1 MAGPKKAKAKKEAP
15 SPHRSAASGKNGKPA
30 AGVRR
35 GKTAAAAPATPIV
48 GIGASAGGLEA
59 LEQFFRALRADT
71 GLAFVVVQH
80 LSPDFPS
87 MMDELLGRH
96 SRMRICQIT
105 NGIEVEPNVIYLRPA
120 RQTLIVREGRL
131 LLEDEDANTHLSLPI
146 DGFLKS
152 LARDRGKAAIGI
164 ILSGTGSDGSSG
176 AAIIR
181 DAGGT
186 VLVQEPASARFESMP
201 RTIVERNLA
210 SAVASPIGLA
220 EYVHR
225 LAEGRALPGDD
236 DDTEDGTPLD
246 PETIILRLLQRRC
259 GTDFGYYKMST
270 VGRRIRRRAEMARM
284 RDLADYV
291 TMLRK
296 VPEEIDLLTKDLLI
310 GVTEFF
316 RDPEA
321 FEALRKDAIGPL
333 AETLG
338 GADQFRVWIPG
349 CATGEEAYSIAIAL
363 SEAARRAGVELNAKI
378 FATDIFSPALEI
390 AGRGIYD
397 QDSLAHL
404 PVELIQRYFEVAGSR
419 YQVKPSLR
427 RLVVFSNH
435 NLLKDPPFT
444 RMNLI
449 SCRNLLIYFN
459 EVAQRKVLTFF
470 HLALNVNGTLFLGS
484 SETLS
489 ELAEEFAILDSKWRI
504 FRKLRDVRLRESL
517 RMLPPSTFRPS
528 RQETF
533 ETAMT
538 PRGRAAAVQEQIV
551 NRRGL
556 TKAYDTLLER
566 HAPPSVLVDRQGH
579 IVHVFGDAHKYLV
592 IGSGVFS
599 SELVDVVDERLR
611 HPILAGLE
619 RMRGSA
625 GNAFTRHLSLDG
637 PGGPASV
644 KLTIERLDR
653 GDWVDEGYALV
664 TFHEPQRSPVP
675 SDHPTNPTA
684 IVPDG
689 DLELYQERTKELEY
703 ELKVTEES
711 LQSTIQEM
719 ETTNEELQATNE
731 ELMASNEE
739 LQSTNEELHSVNEE
753 LYTVSAEHQR
763 KIDELLEVTAD
774 LDHVLT
780 STEIGVVYLDQE
792 LRLRRYTPAAAVIFN
807 LLDRDLGRPFEH
819 IRPRFEGLDLVT
831 MLKGLSVEKGMSE
844 HEIEVEQ
851 RTYLLRILPYHV
863 SDRLSG
869 YGLTFI
875 DLTQSKRSERA
886 VKVSERRLSTIVKTA
901 IDAVVVIDEFGI
913 IQSTNPATESI
924 FGYSSEELVGR
935 NVSMLMPADH
945 AAAHDGYLENYRR
958 TGIRKI
964 VGIWREVVGRRKDGT
979 FVPVDLAI
987 TEWRDADG
995 ARFFTGMMRD
1005 MTERKV
1011 AQRKLADALRT
1022 ITLAA
1027 EAGEMG
1033 TWHLD
1038 VESGTL
1044 NFSDE
1049 LLRLFGQRR
1058 EQWTGTPDALATL
1071 IHPEDVARWREMRHQ
1086 ALEHGDRFDLEF
1098 RTIRP
1103 DGAVRWIHSRGDIR
1117 RMQDGGAIE
1126 AYGVMVDITERKRS
1140 EERQSLLI
1148 AELDHRVKNTLA
1160 RMTSI
1165 VESSRQAADSVD
1177 DFTASIVGRLN
1188 ALARSHARLSRS
1200 RWTGAGLK
1208 ALVEEELAPYRHNSN
1223 AGSDSNVS
1231 IDGPEVVLN
1240 PEAAQAM
1247 CMIFHE
1253 LCTNAAKYGAFSTKA
1268 GHVTVEWD
1276 VTQKSGAAWLD
1287 LGWHE
1292 TGGPAA
1298 KNSKSGFGTRLIRN
1312 LLRHGLGGKA
1322 DLRLDKTGVY
1332 CQICVPI
1339 ANLG

>member
-1 MAGPKKAKAKKEAP
+1 MA
-15 SPHRSAASGKNGKPA
+15 KPA
-30 AGVRR
+30 ASRSKSGKALHQR
-35 GKTAAAAPATPIV
+35 GPAIGKGGKRKSGSQRGTSPRSASATPII

-59 LEQFFRALRADT
+59 LEQFFRSLRADT
-71 GLAFVVVQH
+71 GYAFVVVQH

-96 SRMRICQIT
+96 SRMRISQIT
-105 NGIEVEPNVIYLRPA
+105 SGMEVEPNVIYLRPA
-120 RQTLIVREGRL
+120 RQALLVRDGRL
-131 LLEDEDANTHLSLPI
+131 LLEDEDTNTHFSLPI

-152 LARDRGKAAIGI
+152 LAQDRGKDAIGI
-164 ILSGTGSDGSSG
+164 ILSGTGSDGSAG
-176 AAIIR
+176 AAFIR
-181 DAGGT
+181 DSGGT

-210 SAVASPIGLA
+210 SAIASPIGLA

-225 LAEGRALPGDD
+225 LSEGRALPGDD
-236 DDTEDGTPLD
+236 DDIEDGTPLD
-246 PETIILRLLQRRC
+246 PESIILRLLQRRC

-284 RDLADYV
+284 SDLADYV
-291 TMLRK
+291 AMLRK
-296 VPEEIDLLTKDLLI
+296 APEELDLLTKDLLI

-321 FEALRKDAIGPL
+321 FEALRENALAPL
-333 AETLG
+333 ATALG
-338 GADQFRVWIPG
+338 SADQFRVWIPG
-349 CATGEEAYSIAIAL
+349 CATGEEAYSIAIVL
-363 SEAARRAGVELNAKI
+363 NEVARRAGVELNAKI

-390 AGRGIYD
+390 AGRGVYD
-397 QDSLAHL
+397 HESLAHL
-404 PVELIQRYFEVAGSR
+404 PDDLVQRYFDINGNR

-444 RMNLI
+444 RMDLI

-489 ELAEEFAILDSKWRI
+489 ELAEEFAVIDAKWRI

-517 RMLPPSTFRPS
+517 RMLPPSTVRS
-528 RQETF
+528 SHVDVF
-533 ETAMT
+533 EPPGAM
-538 PRGRAAAVQEQIV
+538 RGRTAEPQALLA

-556 TKAYDTLLER
+556 TKAYDTLLAR

-579 IVHVFGDAHKYLV
+579 IVHVFGDAHRFLS
-592 IGSGVFS
+592 IGIGPFS
-599 SELVDVVDERLR
+599 SQLVDVVDERLR

-625 GNAFTRHLSLDG
+625 GNAFTRHVPLG
-637 PGGPASV
+637 AVAGASATV
-644 KLTIERLDR
+644 KLTVERLDI

-664 TFHEPQRSPVP
+664 TFEEAQRQAGADDPP
-675 SDHPTNPTA
+675 AGTSDHIPIA
-684 IVPDG
+684 
-689 DLELYQERTKELEY
+689 DLELYQERVKELEY
-703 ELKVTEES
+703 ELKITEES

-774 LDHVLT
+774 LDHILT
-780 STEIGVVYLDQE
+780 STEIGVIYLDQE
-792 LRLRRYTPAAAVIFN
+792 LRLRRFTPAAAVIFN
-807 LLDRDLGRPFEH
+807 LLDRDIGRPFEH
-819 IRPRFEGLDLVT
+819 IRPRFEGMDLVT
-831 MLKGLSVEKGMSE
+831 LLKGLATSSSMSE
-844 HEIEVEQ
+844 HEIEVDEH
-851 RTYLLRILPYHV
+851 TYLLRILPYHV
-863 SDRLSG
+863 SDRLAG

-875 DLTQSKRSERA
+875 DLTQRKRSQRE
-886 VKVSERRLSTIVKTA
+886 VEVSQRRLSTIVKTA
-901 IDAVVVIDEFGI
+901 LDAIVVIDEFGT
-913 IQSTNPATESI
+913 IQSVNQATQQI
-924 FGYSSEELVGR
+924 FGYVPEDLMGR
-935 NVSMLMPADH
+935 NVSMLMPAEH
-945 AAAHDGYLENYRR
+945 SKAHDGYIENYKQ
-958 TGIRKI
+958 TGTRKI
-964 VGIWREVVGRRKDGT
+964 IGIGREVQGLRRDGSL
-979 FVPVDLAI
+979 VYLDLVVA
-987 TEWRDADG
+987 EWYDADG
-995 ARFFTGMMRD
+995 VRFFTGMMRD
-1005 MTERKV
+1005 MTQRKLE
-1011 AQRKLADALRT
+1011 QRKLADALRT

-1027 EAGEMG
+1027 EAGGMG

-1038 VESGTL
+1038 VETGTL

-1049 LLRLFGQRR
+1049 LLRLLGQRR
-1058 EQWTGTPDALATL
+1058 DQWAGTPDALAAL
-1071 IHPEDVARWREMRHQ
+1071 IHPDDVARWRELRAQ
-1086 ALEHGDRFDLEF
+1086 ALERGDRFDLEF
-1098 RTIRP
+1098 RIICP
-1103 DGAVRWIHSRGDIR
+1103 DGGIRWIHSRGDIR
-1117 RMQDGGAIE
+1117 RMAQGNAFE

-1148 AELDHRVKNTLA
+1148 SELDHRVKNTLA

-1165 VESSRQAADSVD
+1165 VESSRQAAGSVE
-1177 DFTASIVGRLN
+1177 DFTTAIVGRLN

-1208 ALVEEELAPYRHNSN
+1208 ALIEEELAPYRH
-1223 AGSDSNVS
+1223 DSNVS
-1231 IDGPEVVLN
+1231 VDGPDVVLN
-1240 PEAAQAM
+1240 PDAAQAM

-1253 LCTNAAKYGAFSTKA
+1253 LCTNAAKYGAFSTKKGRVA
-1268 GHVTVEWD
+1268 VDWEIVEKD
-1276 VTQKSGAAWLD
+1276 DSAWLD
-1287 LGWHE
+1287 MTWHE
-1292 TGGPAA
+1292 KGGPAA
-1298 KNSKSGFGTRLIRN
+1298 KDSKTGFGTRLIRN
-1312 LLRHGLGGKA
+1312 LLSHGLGGKA
-1322 DLRLDKTGVY
+1322 DLRFGKTGVH
-1332 CQICVPI
+1332 CQICVPL